1 MAIDTTQLDKIIQFV
16 QKLKELPGS
25 EQFIARLREV
35 VNDGGAVASSSP
47 VLSNIDKNVQEIRHI
62 LHIQATPSIDY
73 SFIDDQYQRL
83 RNQLVIDN
91 LRMEQ
96 SALDLHEEDDVVR
109 FCNFCIYAFYQIEN
123 LVNYHLH
130 LRYPNFAD
138 LVEYLKGHSNFELAT
153 HTSIKDINI
162 STKLWAFCAEFFPN
176 PNPSQPFP
184 MSTRGYNIQTVL
196 REIRNRGLHRCQV
209 LFSGDIDPA
218 DKTGD
223 RIYKFCKNNRI
234 DDVRD
239 LLESVVDVVRRTR

>member
-25 EQFIARLREV
+25 EQFIARLRDV

-73 SFIDDQYQRL
+73 SFIDDRYQLL

-96 SALDLHEEDDVVR
+96 SALDLHEADDVVR
-109 FCNFCIYAFYQIEN
+109 FYNFCIYAFYQIEN

-130 LRYPNFAD
+130 LRFPNFAD

-153 HTSIKDINI
+153 QTSIKDINI

-176 PNPSQPFP
+176 PSQSTS
-184 MSTRGYNIQTVL
+184 MSMRGFNIQTNL

-218 DKTGD
+218 DKAGS
-223 RIYKFCKNNRI
+223 RIYKFCQNNRI

-239 LLESVVDVVRRTR
+239 LLESVVDVVKRTR